1 MNQQDLLAQI
11 AALKA
16 ENDALKT
23 SSKSDRK
30 LSWKVSEKGA
40 VSIYGFGRFP
50 VTLYFDHL
58 MKLAAV
64 MPEVV
69 KFAEANKEKLATKV
83 SPIVK
88 AA

>member
-1 MNQQDLLAQI
+1 MTNEQLLKQI
-11 AALKA
+11 ADLKA
-16 ENDALKT
+16 ENDALKVAKT
-23 SSKSDRK
+23 NRA

-40 VSIYGFGRFP
+40 ISIYGFGRFP

-69 KFAEANKEKLATKV
+69 KFAEANRDQLKSKV

>member
-1 MNQQDLLAQI
+1 MTQQEMIIAI

-16 ENDALKT
+16 ENDALKAKKT
-23 SSKSDRK
+23 RA

-50 VTLYFDHL
+50 VTLYYDHL
-58 MKLAAV
+58 IKLAGV
-64 MPEVV
+64 MPEVL
-69 KFAEANKEKLATKV
+69 KFAEDNKALLVSKV
-83 SPIVK
+83 APVIK